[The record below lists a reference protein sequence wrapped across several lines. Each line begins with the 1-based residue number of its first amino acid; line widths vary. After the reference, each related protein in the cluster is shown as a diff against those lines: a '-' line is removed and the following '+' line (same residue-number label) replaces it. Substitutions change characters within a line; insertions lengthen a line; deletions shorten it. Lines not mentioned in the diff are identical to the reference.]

1 MQTRRL
7 DIRDDAACR
16 RAYDVLVAAKSLH
29 RPWNLPPSFE
39 ESLVEWRHVDAAE
52 PMEMWAAVGG
62 DGGVGGDA
70 VGDGD
75 DPGVVVGIATLW
87 LPRDDNTTQ
96 MWCDVA
102 VDPAHQRRGAGT
114 ALVSRLVERAA
125 AEGRTRLVTDFTVP
139 VGADESHPYRR
150 FAASNGFTLATTEIT
165 RHLHLPVADAL
176 LDGLMDKAGSAYR
189 GAYRVETHVN
199 GVPEPLRAS
208 LCSVMNLL
216 GVDAPS
222 GELEFEAE
230 TLTPV
235 RYADY
240 LEVEARQHRTRLTA
254 VAVHEASGDVVAFSD
269 LILPAG
275 APTRV
280 WQWGTMVARGHRGH
294 RLGTAVKVANL
305 RRLQR
310 DHPGRTLVVTANE
323 ETNAFMV
330 DINVALGFEVV
341 ELCPGYQRRL
351 A

>member
-7 DIRDDAACR
+7 DVRDDAACR
-16 RAYDVLVAAKSLH
+16 RAYDVLVAATSLD
-29 RPWNLPPSFE
+29 RPWHLMPSFE
-39 ESLVEWRHVDAAE
+39 ECLVEWRHVDQAE
-52 PMEMWAAVGG
+52 PMEMWVAV
-62 DGGVGGDA
+62 
-70 VGDGD
+70 D
-75 DPGVVVGIATLW
+75 DDRDVPRVVGSATLW

-96 MWCDVA
+96 MWCEVV
-102 VDPAHQRRGAGT
+102 VDPPHQRRGAGT
-114 ALVSRLVERAA
+114 ALVRRLVERAV
-125 AEGRTRLVTDFTVP
+125 AEGRTRLVTDVMVP

-150 FAASNGFTLATTEIT
+150 FAARNGFTLGNTEIT

-176 LDGLMDKAGSAYR
+176 LDGLMERAGPAYR
-189 GAYRVETHVN
+189 GAYRVETHAN

-208 LCSVMNLL
+208 LCGVMNLL

-230 TLTPV
+230 TLTPA

-240 LEVEARQHRTRLTA
+240 LEVEAQQGRTRLTT
-254 VAVHEASGDVVAFSD
+254 VAVHEASGDVVAYSD

-294 RLGTAVKVANL
+294 RLGTAVKVENL

-310 DHPGRTLVVTANE
+310 DHPERTLVATAND

-330 DINVALGFEVV
+330 DINLALGFEVV

-351 A
+351 D